1 MKAEK
6 KNPLIEDIDLD
17 FESDKVEMDDMDDI
31 QVATPKSP
39 IGMNIMDFSEFEA
52 GIEDISLAA
61 DYMKALIYG
70 PNGTGKNTIASTF
83 PGPILVL
90 DINEKGTRSMIGHEQ
105 GNVKKRFLDTFE
117 MFVMAYWYLKTG
129 NHPYKTVVIDNATTL
144 QEIGMRFVMKK
155 EADND
160 LNKDMDMPNKHDW
173 GNLSQ
178 LMKKWVIEFRN
189 LDMNVVFIAQEKRT
203 NDEDLDSDE
212 VSVFPQV
219 IASVKAILGAA
230 VDVIGR
236 TYVVDSEDAEGKS
249 IVKFCMR
256 VLPNTTYM
264 AKIRLPI
271 GAKSPTSLVN
281 PSYAALKLI
290 MDGNYK
296 KGGTK

>member
-1 MKAEK
+1 MKEKK

-17 FESDKVEMDDMDDI
+17 MDDTDEMSDI
-31 QVATPKSP
+31 EVAMPVSP
-39 IGMNIMDFSEFEA
+39 VGMNVMDFSEFEA
-52 GIEDISLAA
+52 GIEDISLDAGF
-61 DYMKALIYG
+61 MKVLIYG

-90 DINEKGTRSMIGHEQ
+90 DVNEKGTRSMLGHGSDEEHPH
-105 GNVKKRFLDTFE
+105 VKKRFVDTFE

-129 NHPYKTVVIDNATTL
+129 KHPYKTVVIDNATTL
-144 QEIGMRFVMKK
+144 QEVGMKFVMKK

-160 LNKDMDMPNKHDW
+160 LNKDMDMANKRDW

-203 NDEDLDSDE
+203 NEEDLNSDE

-236 TYVVDSEDAEGKS
+236 TYVIDSENAEGKP

-281 PSYAALKLI
+281 PNYKALKTI
-290 MDGNYK
+290 MDGEY
-296 KGGTK
+296 KGGKK